1 MLIPNFLI
9 FNLENPSLN
18 LVLLLSIVVLFLL
31 QVFVQYKV
39 FKKKNTFS
47 HNYPVNTFLLFAP
60 IYEEIIFRGFLFF
73 GLVSIFGV
81 LGSALINLFL
91 FSIWHIRSMF
101 YMSFKKVIKQ
111 MTWTGLVIGPIC
123 LIFTYYTGNI
133 WLAVIFHY
141 LNNIL
146 APLVDKDNF

>member
-1 MLIPNFLI
+1 MYLPNFLNS
-9 FNLENPSLN
+9 NLNSNFLN
-18 LVLLLSIVVLFLL
+18 LILIFLILLLFIIQVL
-31 QVFVQYKV
+31 VQYKI

-73 GLVSIFGV
+73 GLINIFGI
-81 LGSALINLFL
+81 LGSALINVFL
-91 FSIWHIRSMF
+91 FAIWHLRSIF
-101 YMSFKKVIKQ
+101 YMSWKKVLYQI
-111 MTWTGLVIGPIC
+111 TYTGLIFAPIS
-123 LIFTYYTGNI
+123 LILTYYTGNI

-146 APLVDKDNF
+146 APLIDDNKE